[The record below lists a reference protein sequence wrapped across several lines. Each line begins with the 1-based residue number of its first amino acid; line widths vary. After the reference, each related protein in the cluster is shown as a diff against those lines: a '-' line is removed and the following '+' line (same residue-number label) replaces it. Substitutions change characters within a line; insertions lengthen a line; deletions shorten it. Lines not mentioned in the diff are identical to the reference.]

1 MGSNTTWN
9 HHNWHLLG
17 VPSYANPG
25 FVTKQGDI
33 PFFYQYWHPSD
44 GYAAVAAN
52 DVEFYAMHAYMVQ
65 YAGDIVWSNIVNTTP
80 SGLAAKK
87 NSSAIDK
94 TMLRLELQ
102 QAGETLDK
110 TYVQL
115 REEEG
120 TEGFDL
126 NLDLTKI
133 INKGANIYTV
143 VYGDQMAGNVVP
155 AEELT
160 IPLGIV
166 ITEAGEYTF
175 ALPSNT
181 NGITVELIDNKLN
194 TTTNLQALDHTICL
208 TVGTHDGRFA
218 LHIQPDKVT
227 TNLENLGGEVTDDKT
242 KKLLINGAL
251 YLVKDGVMYDAQG
264 KLVR

>member
-1 MGSNTTWN
+1 
-9 HHNWHLLG
+9 
-17 VPSYANPG
+17 
-25 FVTKQGDI
+25 
-33 PFFYQYWHPSD
+33 
-44 GYAAVAAN
+44 
-52 DVEFYAMHAYMVQ
+52 MVQ
-65 YAGDIVWSNIVNTTP
+65 YAGEIVWSKIVNTTP

-87 NSSAIDK
+87 NCSAIDK

-102 QAGETLDK
+102 QAGQTVDK

-143 VYGDQMAGNVVP
+143 VHGDQMAGNVVP

-175 ALPSNT
+175 TLPSNT

-218 LHIQPDKVT
+218 LRIQPEKVT
-227 TNLENLGGEVTDDKT
+227 TSVENNELLDINANVY
-242 KKLLINGAL
+242 KLIIDGAL
-251 YLVKDGVMYDAQG
+251 YLVKDGVIYDAQG